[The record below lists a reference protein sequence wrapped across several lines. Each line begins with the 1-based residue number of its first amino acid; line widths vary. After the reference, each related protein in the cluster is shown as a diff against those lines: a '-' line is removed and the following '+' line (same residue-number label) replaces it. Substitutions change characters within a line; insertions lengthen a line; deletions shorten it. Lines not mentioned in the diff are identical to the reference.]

1 MSDTVRTFIAI
12 ELPPEVRAFLTEC
25 QERLNRAGGDVRWV
39 RPDLIHLTLVFLGEV
54 PADMLGDLEQAA
66 REALAGFAP
75 LELRV
80 SGAGHFPP
88 RGAPRVVWIGIEDLS
103 GRLMAVQAALA
114 KATGAFAEKVEDRA
128 YTAHLTLGRVRSPKG
143 ARDLTGAV
151 DAMSAHTGP
160 TFSAGEVTIFKSEL
174 SPQGPAYTALGR
186 ISLGAPGIAR

>member
-25 QERLNRAGGDVRWV
+25 QQRLKRAGGDVRWG

-54 PADMLGDLEQAA
+54 PADMLGDLELAA
-66 REALAGFAP
+66 REAIAGFAP
-75 LELRV
+75 LALRV

-88 RGAPRVVWIGIEDLS
+88 RGAPRVVWIGIEDLA
-103 GRLMAVQAALA
+103 GKLMAVQAALA
-114 KATGAFAEKVEDRA
+114 KATEAFAEKAEDRA

-151 DAMSAHTGP
+151 DAMSVHTGP

-174 SPQGPAYTALGR
+174 SPQGPAYTALAR
-186 ISLGAPGIAR
+186 IALGGK